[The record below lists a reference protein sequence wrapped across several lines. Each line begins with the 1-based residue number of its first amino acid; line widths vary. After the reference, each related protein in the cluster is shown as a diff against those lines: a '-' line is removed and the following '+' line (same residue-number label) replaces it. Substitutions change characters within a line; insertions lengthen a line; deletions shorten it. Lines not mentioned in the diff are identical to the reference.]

1 VSTLQLPRA
10 RGPEPF
16 ARIVEIPQ
24 VEVADLWAL
33 DGDDPRQLSGAHSPG
48 VAAADG
54 NLVLMN
60 HGAAVRL
67 MADAQIEFGVEGK
80 TPRPVGVSVE
90 SHGTTL
96 TRKAADAARRQP
108 ESG

>member
-1 VSTLQLPRA
+1 MPK
-10 RGPEPF
+10 PF

-33 DGDDPRQLSGAHSPG
+33 DGDDPGQLSGAHWPG

-60 HGAAVRL
+60 HGAAVPL
-67 MADAQIEFGVEGK
+67 MADAQVELGVEGEA
-80 TPRPVGVSVE
+80 PPD
-90 SHGTTL
+90 L
-96 TRKAADAARRQP
+96 
-108 ESG
+108 SGSR